1 MKWEADDGW
10 GLGSVTGLQ
19 QAMGRKCGEAAAK
32 EERAPVSNAQSRTLV
47 PVSSRVCCVVRAVV
61 VVVVRGCLRRC
72 CCCAVRRAGSGCSL
86 ARWCCTR
93 QPDRQ
98 TAAASSARFLSSY
111 IHILCTRGC
120 SILVDQTSNTRGHLR
135 PPPSW
140 WCVRPCAFVSSRL
153 LLTTSSQCASS
164 LPNPIILGVR
174 AQQNGVPVRPSRP
187 IPYPKRYPSSIH
199 FMI

>member
-19 QAMGRKCGEAAAK
+19 QAMGRKCGEPAAK
-32 EERAPVSNAQSRTLV
+32 EERAPVSTAQSRTLV
-47 PVSSRVCCVVRAVV
+47 PVSSRVCCVVRSSV
-61 VVVVRGCLRRC
+61 VVVVRGCLRC
-72 CCCAVRRAGSGCSL
+72 CCCAVRRAGWLLPRSL
-86 ARWCCTR
+86 VLP
-93 QPDRQ
+93 PDRQ
-98 TAAASSARFLSSY
+98 TAVASSARFLSSY